1 MVLIMLFSSF
11 SSYLLCFQSP
21 IKNACWISPL
31 EKKPYVSLIY
41 DYSFAQNIALKKHK
55 ESVDEQDKQH
65 KCSICEQT
73 YSRKDNLEQHVTRF
87 HEK

>member
-1 MVLIMLFSSF
+1 MLN
-11 SSYLLCFQSP
+11 QSMR
-21 IKNACWISPL
+21 
-31 EKKPYVSLIY
+31 KKPYVCLIC

-55 ESVDEQDKQH
+55 ESVHEQDKQH

-73 YSRKDNLEQHVTRF
+73 YSRKDNLELHVRRF